1 MIRTVWLAL
10 ACLAVLGT
18 LAVGKASFPPPPDA
32 PASAQGSA
40 NEATIG
46 RKDFTQDTLAKGDRL
61 QITYVHQEIPA
72 GPASQSTEAF
82 IPPVSTI
89 VPPVERKII
98 SRHWH
103 DPYAVAG
110 SGAKSKQSKRT
121 VTTEKG
127 KSADSKG
134 SQASDQSKPAE
145 QVKPC
150 SRTGALGD
158 VLRSLSLSPP
168 CDS

>member
-10 ACLAVLGT
+10 VCLAVLGT
-18 LAVGKASFPPPPDA
+18 LAVGKAALRIPDA
-32 PASAQGSA
+32 PASAQKSA
-40 NEATIG
+40 NETTIG
-46 RKDFTQDTLAKGDRL
+46 RTDFSQNMLGKGDRL
-61 QITYVHQEIPA
+61 QVTNVYQEVPVRT
-72 GPASQSTEAF
+72 ASQSTESF
-82 IPPVSTI
+82 TPPVSTI

-103 DPYAVAG
+103 DPYAATP
-110 SGAKSKQSKRT
+110 SGAKFKQPKRT

-134 SQASDQSKPAE
+134 NQTSDHTKPAE

-150 SRTGALGD
+150 TRTGAFGD
-158 VLRSLSLSPP
+158 VLRSLKLSPP